1 MKEEKEIYVSIREKP
16 WKDLE
21 DNNHIY
27 KKGDIYPREGLE
39 VTKKRIKELSS
50 TKNKIG
56 EILIQKVEVNTIED
70 DSGESEDTSEEN
82 NLEDNEIDRAEK
94 VEDNSESYKD
104 ASKENDTQSSKNE
117 ESEINNDKNKK
128 E

>member
-1 MKEEKEIYVSIREKP
+1 MEEKYVIVREKP

-27 KKGDIYPREGLE
+27 KKGDVYPREGLE
-39 VTKKRIKELSS
+39 VSKKRIKELSG

-56 EILIQKVEVNTIED
+56 EVLI
-70 DSGESEDTSEEN
+70 
-82 NLEDNEIDRAEK
+82 AK
-94 VEDNSESYKD
+94 VEDTIKTDTVVIN
-104 ASKENDTQSSKNE
+104 ENDIIPDGEN
-117 ESEINNDKNKK
+117 IDNNDVIDVETDKT